1 MVYNSTRK
9 ELDNSS
15 GLLFQMIDEKKI
27 KTNLSKI
34 YKLKDAAVAHK
45 ELESRKTFGSL
56 ILKP

>member
-9 ELDNSS
+9 ELDESS
-15 GLLFQMIDEKKI
+15 GLLFQMIAEKKI

-34 YKLKDAAVAHK
+34 YKLKDVMFAHK
-45 ELESRKTFGSL
+45 DLEARKTFGSL